1 MTSDFKYGDLN
12 EIYIALG
19 SNKVTAKALINDLYK
34 EESKEETVLRK
45 VIHKDVEL
53 PSIKNDVLVAG
64 IDEIKVNIAS
74 CCKPVPG
81 DRIVGYI
88 TKGYGFN
95 IHRMVCPN
103 VKELEERF
111 VDVHWNDEIT
121 KRYPTTII
129 VHTMTKKDEKYKF
142 LLILFFFSKKIS
154 RAPCTIYWTNEKF
167 F

>member
-1 MTSDFKYGDLN
+1 M
-12 EIYIALG
+12 
-19 SNKVTAKALINDLYK
+19 
-34 EESKEETVLRK
+34 LRK

-88 TKGYGFN
+88 TKGYGIN

-129 VHTMTKKDEKYKF
+129 VHTLTKKDVLLDIVSKASNTNVSYTYEITIVVDNKAELVKF
-142 LLILFFFSKKIS
+142 MNDVKSIQEVKEVERKIL
-154 RAPCTIYWTNEKF
+154 
-167 F
+167 